1 MVQAPIWSFEEKL
14 APDLFTEN
22 YLLRNH
28 SNRRIVMKEIN
39 SIYTKKLG
47 NYNEDK
53 IVEYMNK
60 PDIRNKYYNRVIR
73 LRKERKEE
81 GFVHRAY
88 VEYTPF
94 KLFDLIAKTPSK
106 RINENIARYYLIQI
120 LDVMEQLHSRQVYY
134 LTLRQDDLFLNERF
148 NLRLNDFCLPYAILN
163 CMSTNEWTKHL
174 FKTHSS
180 ISPELFTSKD
190 FNENSDVFNLG
201 VIMFSMVTG
210 FRPFRELCNGS
221 DLFFKLILT
230 EQYSS
235 YWNLIEENS
244 KIQLSPEFKDL
255 VFKMLNVNHKKRIGI
270 EEIRNHPWL
279 LSNDVPC
286 YDFVNEYFLRI
297 LNNYEKNKEFCKNKG
312 NQKSQLLKNPN
323 LTNLRETNNYR
334 LNNLKISHLNDN
346 ITRQN
351 YDTNQEG
358 VIHKLR
364 TIVKTLIMNIIKSYL
379 TSMKKPE

>member
-14 APDLFTEN
+14 TPDLFTDN
-22 YLLRNH
+22 YSLRNH

-39 SIYTKKLG
+39 SIYAKKLG
-47 NYNEDK
+47 NINEDK

-60 PDIRNKYYNRVIR
+60 PDIRNKHYNRVIR

-81 GFVHRAY
+81 EFVYRAY

-106 RINENIARYYLIQI
+106 RLNENIARYYLIQI
-120 LDVMEQLHSRQVYY
+120 LDVMEHLHSSQVYY

-163 CMSTNEWTKHL
+163 CMSSKEWTKNL

-180 ISPELFTSKD
+180 ISPELFTLKD
-190 FNENSDVFNLG
+190 FNEKSDVFNLG
-201 VIMFSMVTG
+201 VILFSMVTG
-210 FRPFRELCNGS
+210 FRPFRELCNNS

-230 EQYSS
+230 EQYAS
-235 YWNLIEENS
+235 YWNLIEKNS
-244 KIQLSPEFKDL
+244 KVQLSHECKDL

-286 YDFVNEYFLRI
+286 YEFVSEYFHRI
-297 LNNYEKNKEFCKNKG
+297 LNNFEMNKEFSNNKRK
-312 NQKSQLLKNPN
+312 QKSHLLKNTNFPN
-323 LTNLRETNNYR
+323 LADTHNYG
-334 LNNLKISHLNDN
+334 LKHLKISHLNDN
-346 ITRQN
+346 LKRQN
-351 YDTNQEG
+351 YDTKQEG
-358 VIHKLR
+358 IVHKLR
-364 TIVKTLIMNIIKSYL
+364 TMVKALLMNIIKSYL